1 LELSIPLLIIFIYFF
16 FLYCIWCYEIAR
28 KRKSKN
34 TKRNSSV
41 FGQKIPI
48 AGTLGLLSGLLFS
61 YNKNRNTTDQL
72 ENTLSTMTEV
82 YTGVNPITGEFNFRN
97 LQIGLFPLV
106 NKNFYDF

>member
-1 LELSIPLLIIFIYFF
+1 MFF

-28 KRKSKN
+28 RKNKS

-72 ENTLSTMTEV
+72 ENTLSTNFMYQSIFESGLTEV